1 MLLPHSREE
10 GCEILL
16 VLASSCSRNRSPAPF
31 VRQVGLQRGAN
42 SRGSPPVIQYTT
54 PKAFFFVHLE
64 AITAFPAGFRSRR
77 GASEAAELDC
87 KGTEAAK
94 VSAALPS
101 TMDCSCSQ
109 HHPMK
114 RFTLINQHSAML
126 RCLFRKDVFLQKTLH
141 LMEGF
146 RKAVVQ
152 RGNSWPY

>member
-31 VRQVGLQRGAN
+31 GVCRWVCSVEPIHGAALLF
-42 SRGSPPVIQYTT
+42 YAT
-54 PKAFFFVHLE
+54 PKVFFFVHLE
-64 AITAFPAGFRSRR
+64 AVTAFPAGFRSHR
-77 GASEAAELDC
+77 GTSEAAELDC
-87 KGTEAAK
+87 KGAEAAK

-101 TMDCSCSQ
+101 TMDCSRSQ
-109 HHPMK
+109 HRPMK
-114 RFTLINQHSAML
+114 RFTLINQHSVML
-126 RCLFRKDVFLQKTLH
+126 RCSFRKDVFLQKTLR

-146 RKAVVQ
+146 RKAAVQ

>member
-1 MLLPHSREE
+1 MLLPHSWEE

-16 VLASSCSRNRSPAPF
+16 VLASSCSRNQSPAPF
-31 VRQVGLQRGAN
+31 VRQVGLQCGAN

-64 AITAFPAGFRSRR
+64 AVTAFPAGFRSRR
-77 GASEAAELDC
+77 GTSEAAELDC
-87 KGTEAAK
+87 KGAEAAK

-126 RCLFRKDVFLQKTLH
+126 RCSFRKDIFLQKTLC

-146 RKAVVQ
+146 RKAAVQ